1 MRAKKRTRI
10 TRTLTDVCLLLA
22 VGTHLAQE
30 PAAPPPTPPPPVPE
44 KPAAQPAVEPAPIL
58 DPAVHLETTSPPP
71 ALPQTP
77 SPQMESITLFPDS
90 AEQPIPSFQEDTK
103 WHFVL
108 HGSARG
114 TFDSNI
120 FITHDRPEEDF
131 YFTVA
136 AGIAVGR
143 GDFRSEI
150 FDLGSFRDRFVR
162 DRSEIVKDKSY
173 FFLNYIPS
181 YTVFLNNSG
190 ENTFDH
196 DLAFEGQWVIQKLK
210 LGAQARF
217 QTDNIPDQ
225 DLGERIERR
234 LFNTALTALYDYSDK
249 TSVELNARFSIR
261 DYVPS
266 DKIDVDELR
275 FETWLNYQI
284 LPKIALSA
292 GGAYGHVTVS
302 KGPDQDYWQGL
313 LRVRYKATEKFQLQA
328 SAGVEFRDTGLFGT
342 QTNPVFSIGASY
354 VATDSTSIYLTA
366 YGRTQ
371 TSSSSAGTNYT
382 LTGIEAQLRQRFL
395 HRLYVVLAGGFQH
408 SEYDSGAAATG
419 PDRTDDSFYIRPAI
433 GIDISKRCSAEA
445 SLEYRNVDSNI
456 DKRTYDRL
464 LVYLQFNVLF

>member
-1 MRAKKRTRI
+1 MRAKKKTRI
-10 TRTLTDVCLLLA
+10 TRTLTDACLLLA

-30 PAAPPPTPPPPVPE
+30 PATPPPAPPLPVPE
-44 KPAAQPAVEPAPIL
+44 KPGAQPAVEPAPIL
-58 DPAVHLETTSPPP
+58 DPAVQVESTSPPP
-71 ALPQTP
+71 ALPNTP

-90 AEQPIPSFQEDTK
+90 AMQPIPSYQEDTK
-103 WHFVL
+103 WHMVL

-120 FITHDRPEEDF
+120 FITHDAQEEDF

-162 DRSEIVKDKSY
+162 DRSEIVKDKNY

-181 YTVFLNNSG
+181 YTFFLNNSG

-196 DLAFEGQWVIQKLK
+196 DLAFEGQWVLQKLT
-210 LGAQARF
+210 LGARARF

-225 DLGERIERR
+225 DLGERVERR
-234 LFNTALTALYDYSDK
+234 LFNTALTSLYDYSDK
-249 TSVELNARFSIR
+249 TSFELNVRYSIR
-261 DYVPS
+261 NYVPS
-266 DKIDVDELR
+266 SKIDVDELR
-275 FETWLNYQI
+275 FETWLNYQV
-284 LPKIALSA
+284 LPKITVGL
-292 GGAYGHVTVS
+292 GGAYGHVAVS

-313 LRVRYKATEKFQLQA
+313 LRARYRATEKFQLQA
-328 SAGVEFRDTGLFGT
+328 NAGLEFRDNGPFGT
-342 QTNPVFSIGASY
+342 ETNPVFSLSASY
-354 VATDSTSIYLTA
+354 APSDSSSIYLTA
-366 YGRTQ
+366 YRRTQ
-371 TSSSSAGTNYT
+371 TSSTAAGLNYT

-395 HRLYVVLAGGFQH
+395 QRLYVVLAAGYQH
-408 SEYDSGAAATG
+408 SEYDSGSGGTG
-419 PDRTDDSFYIRPAI
+419 PGRTDDSFYIRPAI

-445 SLEYRNVDSNI
+445 SIEYRNVDSNI
-456 DKRTYDRL
+456 DKRSYDRI